1 MAWEGKESNN
11 ICIYRNC
18 HQKILSKK
26 SLPGAQELIWLG
38 GGIQCLPPSDKGFN
52 NWTNATPGTA
62 MKESDEDII
71 ACESVADE
79 IGVVMVCNL
88 VISLDDTSTIM
99 HSQAQ
104 L

>member
-1 MAWEGKESNN
+1 
-11 ICIYRNC
+11 
-18 HQKILSKK
+18 
-26 SLPGAQELIWLG
+26 
-38 GGIQCLPPSDKGFN
+38 
-52 NWTNATPGTA
+52 

-79 IGVVMVCNL
+79 IGGVVMVCNL

>member
-1 MAWEGKESNN
+1 M
-11 ICIYRNC
+11 YRS
-18 HQKILSKK
+18 HTKYSTDELKYFSPELVTDIKIPFVSMI
-26 SLPGAQELIWLG
+26 GQ
-38 GGIQCLPPSDKGFN
+38 
-52 NWTNATPGTA
+52 TNATPGTA

>member
-1 MAWEGKESNN
+1 
-11 ICIYRNC
+11 
-18 HQKILSKK
+18 
-26 SLPGAQELIWLG
+26 
-38 GGIQCLPPSDKGFN
+38 
-52 NWTNATPGTA
+52 